1 MSAREASDNPQQW
14 HSMGATQNWTFFDT
28 SRINYHKVSKKLCYL
43 KLACCVPQFPHIT
56 LSLIHNGNVLQK
68 KITGTNPLHCMCSK
82 KLCFSY
88 ISTFAL
94 AKRQIKTLRCSF
106 HFALYLYY
114 YLCQSKRKFHIGL
127 GTFKALLFHVSIT
140 NLGHSLNQTSCNLWY
155 PVLQPHFNVV
165 TQEEMFLCQ
174 WIVPKTNH
182 CNVRPT
188 VFWN

>member
-1 MSAREASDNPQQW
+1 MNKAKKCLQERLLTINSNGIPWVLHKTEPVLIQVELTIIRFPRNSAISNSHA
-14 HSMGATQNWTFFDT
+14 
-28 SRINYHKVSKKLCYL
+28 VYL
-43 KLACCVPQFPHIT
+43 NFVILPWVWYT
-56 LSLIHNGNVLQK
+56 RGNVLQK
-68 KITGTNPLHCMCSK
+68 KITGTSPLHCMCTK
-82 KLCFSY
+82 KLSFSY

-114 YLCQSKRKFHIGL
+114 YLCQSKRKFRIRL
-127 GTFKALLFHVSIT
+127 GTFKALLFHVSLT

-174 WIVPKTNH
+174 WIVP
-182 CNVRPT
+182 
-188 VFWN
+188 